1 MLLKK
6 TVRDLPLAGRRVLM
20 RADFN
25 VPLEAGAITDAT
37 RITASLPTIRYILD
51 QGAKL
56 VLMSH
61 LGRPKEGKFEAT
73 SSMAPVAAELGRHLG
88 FPVPLLTDPRTPAAL
103 AEVAALPHGR
113 VLLVENVR
121 FFAGEGDNSPELGAA
136 YAKLGDVFVNDAFG
150 SSHRDQ
156 ASVTGP
162 AKHLPAVAG
171 LLVEKELQAF
181 ERILGKPAR
190 PFVAILGGAKVSDK
204 ILVIENLLARVDV
217 LLIGGGMAY
226 TFLAAQGKKIGSSKL
241 EADRIPLAKELLAKA
256 IAKKVRIVLPVDH
269 LVADRFAADARK
281 MGAGDDIPDGWMGLD
296 LGPNSIELFTR
307 EVLGAKTV
315 LWNGPMG
322 VFEMEAFA
330 GGTRAVGEAMA
341 RSGAVTVV
349 GGGDSAAAVNE
360 FGLADKMTHV
370 STGGGASLELLE
382 GKELPGLAALNS

>member
-61 LGRPKEGKFEAT
+61 LGRPKEGKFEAN

-296 LGPNSIELFTR
+296 LGPKSIELFTR

>member
-103 AEVAALPHGR
+103 AEVTALPAGR

-181 ERILGKPAR
+181 ECILGKPAR